1 MSKKTREKL
10 YRRLRAHK
18 RVRAKAHGTPAKPR
32 LCVFRSLNHIYAQ
45 AVDDEGAM
53 TIAQASSLDRGFRAE
68 HSGGG
73 NVAAAKVVGKLI
85 AERLKEHG
93 VEGVVFDRGGYRY
106 HGRVKALAEAAREA
120 GLKF

>member
-1 MSKKTREKL
+1 MSKKTRERRF
-10 YRRLRAHK
+10 RRLRAHK
-18 RVRAKAHGTPAKPR
+18 RVRTKMSGTVGKPR
-32 LCVFRSLNHIYAQ
+32 LCVFRSLNNIYVQ
-45 AVDDEGAM
+45 AVDDEGAT
-53 TIAQASSLDRGFRAE
+53 TIAQASSLDKSFRAE

-85 AERLKEHG
+85 AERLKERG
-93 VEGVVFDRGGYRY
+93 VEDIVFDRGGYRY